1 MNSKHFVLYL
11 EPDRTKIPE
20 TRVADPG
27 VVDAEAD
34 PTLER
39 ENKTGSGSKSGFGC
53 DLKKFTL
60 VSLKTKFP

>member
-1 MNSKHFVLYL
+1 MNSKHFVLNL

-39 ENKTGSGSKSGFGC
+39 KKNWISIQFGFGC